1 MRILIVGGV
10 AGGASAAARARRL
23 SENAEIVIF
32 ERGEHVSFANCGLPY
47 HISGAIKDREKL
59 IIQTP
64 VSLLRRLNII
74 VNVKTEVIKVN
85 RQDKY
90 IEVKD
95 LTTGAIRS
103 ESYDALILSPGAEP
117 IKPPMPGLELPQVM
131 TLRNIA
137 DMDKIKHYV
146 DAKGAKHAVVVG
158 GGYIG
163 LEMTEALRERGLAVT
178 VIELSAQ
185 VMGPADPEMA
195 YYLHQELSKHGVSV
209 KFGVSVKAILPKDL
223 KVHVELSDATSITTD
238 MVILAIGVKPDVH
251 LAKEAGLDIGARGG
265 IATYENMQTNDPNI
279 YAVGD
284 AVEVEEFVTGTRSL
298 IPLAGPA
305 NRQGRIAADN
315 ILKRDSVYKRTQGTA
330 VCKLFDLTIAMT
342 GINEKIL
349 TRMNMPYAKVYT
361 HGNDHASYYPNSKQI
376 HMKLLFDPKTGKIF
390 GAQAVGESGVDKRID
405 VLAVALRAG
414 MTVYDLQDLELCYA
428 PPYGS
433 AKDPVNF
440 LGFIAANALKGDVQH
455 CYIEDIKNV
464 KQDQVILD
472 VRSAKEAAAGMIT
485 GAINISIDELRG
497 ELGKL
502 SKDKE
507 YLAYCQV
514 GLRGYLA
521 CRILSQ
527 RGFKCRNF
535 SGGYLTY
542 QASIGINV

>member
-23 SENAEIVIF
+23 SEDAEIIIF

-47 HISGAIKDREKL
+47 HIGGAIKERDKL

-64 VSLLRRLNII
+64 ASLFKRLNII
-74 VNVKTEVIKVN
+74 VKVKTEVIKIN
-85 RQDKY
+85 RDAKY

-95 LTTGAIRS
+95 LLSGQIS
-103 ESYDALILSPGAEP
+103 KESYDALILSPGAEP
-117 IKPPMPGLELPQVM
+117 IKPPMPGLDLPQVM
-131 TLRNIA
+131 TLRNIP
-137 DMDKIKHYV
+137 DMDKIKHRV
-146 DAKGAKHAVVVG
+146 DSNHAKRAVIVG

-163 LEMTEALRERGLAVT
+163 LEMAEALRERGLEV
-178 VIELSAQ
+178 VIIELSNQ

-195 YYLHQELSKHGVSV
+195 FYLHETLSKHGVSI
-209 KFGVSVKAILPKDL
+209 KFGVSVKAFYEAKDGID
-223 KVHVELSDATSITTD
+223 VELSNQERIKTD
-238 MVILAIGVKPDVH
+238 LVILAIGVKPDVA
-251 LAKEAGLDIGARGG
+251 LAKEAGLTIGARGG
-265 IATYENMQTNDPNI
+265 IATNSAMQTNDPNI

-284 AVEVEEFVTGTRSL
+284 AVEVDEFVTGTKAL

-305 NRQGRIAADN
+305 NRQGRMAADN
-315 ILKRDSVYKRTQGTA
+315 IFNRHSVYKKTQGTA

-342 GINEKIL
+342 GVNEKIL
-349 TRMNMPYAKVYT
+349 KRMNMSYAKIYT
-361 HGNDHASYYPNSKQI
+361 HGNDHASYYPDSKQI
-376 HMKLLFDPKTGKIF
+376 HMKLLFDPTTGKIL
-390 GAQAVGESGVDKRID
+390 GAQAVGQSGVDKRMD

-414 MTVYDLQDLELCYA
+414 LTVYDLEDLELCYA

-440 LGFIAANALKGDVQH
+440 LGFVAANALKGDVTH
-455 CYIEDIKNV
+455 CYIDDIKNIS
-464 KQDQVILD
+464 KDQVLLD
-472 VRSAKEAAAGMIT
+472 VRSVKEAQAGMIPN
-485 GAINISIDELRG
+485 AVNIPIDDLRG
-497 ELGKL
+497 ALATL

-507 YLAYCQV
+507 YLAYCHV

-521 CRILSQ
+521 CRILKQ

-542 QASIGINV
+542 QASVGV